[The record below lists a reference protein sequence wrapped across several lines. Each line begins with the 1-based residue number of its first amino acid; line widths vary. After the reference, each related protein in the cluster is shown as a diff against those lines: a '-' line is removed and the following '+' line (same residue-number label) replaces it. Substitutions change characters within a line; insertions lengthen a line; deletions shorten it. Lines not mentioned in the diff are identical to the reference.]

1 MRFTKIPT
9 STFDELQVEAGIL
22 LKNFDPTTGAFAD
35 EDILTATTNGITC
48 SITPSFSD
56 FGEDVDNCPN
66 NTMELK
72 RIDDVEVS
80 VSTTAINIS
89 ENNIKYML
97 GAADTDAQTGAIK
110 VRKTLALSDFKDIW
124 YVGDMAN
131 GGFVAI
137 KISNALSTGGFSL
150 ATSKKGKGNVGITLT
165 GHFSIENVDDVPVEI
180 YLGVPEEAYI
190 TLSKTELNLVVGDV
204 VVLDVN
210 YSDPALIEDTIINF
224 TTTGTPVMGAFTTD
238 KKQVIVTANS
248 ATSGTPAD
256 LLVYNGGVQA
266 HCSCTVTEPE
276 DDNEGGEG

>member
-1 MRFTKIPT
+1 MRFTRIPT
-9 STFDELQVEAGIL
+9 STFDELQVEAGLL

-35 EDILTATTNGITC
+35 EDILTATTNGITV

-89 ENNIKYML
+89 EDNIKYML
-97 GAADTDAQTGAIK
+97 GAADTDAETGAIK
-110 VRKTLALSDFKDIW
+110 VRKTLAMSDFKDIW

-131 GGFVAI
+131 GGFIAI

-165 GHFSIENVDDVPVEI
+165 GHFSIDNVEDVPVAI
-180 YLGVPEEAYI
+180 YLGEAEESYI
-190 TLSKTELNLVVGDV
+190 KLSKSSLNMNLGDIA
-204 VVLDVN
+204 VLDIEYN
-210 YSDPALIEDTIINF
+210 PASLKADAICNL
-224 TTTGTPVMGAFTTD
+224 TTD
-238 KKQVIVTANS
+238 ASPVKGTFTSDKNQIIVTASDTITGEVNLMVYVG
-248 ATSGTPAD
+248 GTQGICA
-256 LLVYNGGVQA
+256 
-266 HCSCTVTEPE
+266 CTVVDPE
-276 DDNEGGEG
+276 AQEGEG